1 MSARAAGITSK
12 TSPGP
17 AATTCPRPA
26 RAPAQRA
33 PAFGFEAFSEAQTLN
48 GSNVPM
54 SPQRGGGTF
63 RLIRWWGRGCIASL
77 PGGRGRIA
85 SLPGARGRIASLPG
99 REGALR
105 LFRGREGAGARL
117 LDRDPARLREVAE
130 DGKHAQSCARARA
143 RHAAANRPAGTCLDR
158 KRCLIS
164 LETSTFERHRPLL
177 KVVSRSRH
185 GTWDMSPFPGSR
197 RLSREP
203 ACIRAG
209 GRDPRRTRCRC

>member
-99 REGALR
+99 ARGGGGAPPRSGPRAPPRGSRGWKTRTVLR
-105 LFRGREGAGARL
+105 
-117 LDRDPARLREVAE
+117 
-130 DGKHAQSCARARA
+130 ARARA
-143 RHAAANRPAGTCLDR
+143 SRSGESPGRDMSRSKEMSHL
-158 KRCLIS
+158 S

>member
-99 REGALR
+99 A
-105 LFRGREGAGARL
+105 RGRIASLPGARGRIASL
-117 LDRDPARLREVAE
+117 PGARGRIASLPGARGGGGAPPRSGPRAPPRGSRGWKTRTVLR
-130 DGKHAQSCARARA
+130 ARARA
-143 RHAAANRPAGTCLDR
+143 
-158 KRCLIS
+158 
-164 LETSTFERHRPLL
+164 
-177 KVVSRSRH
+177 SRSGESPGR
-185 GTWDMSPFPGSR
+185 DMSRSKEMSH
-197 RLSREP
+197 LSRNVHF
-203 ACIRAG
+203 
-209 GRDPRRTRCRC
+209 